1 MSDRSTSTRQFVAW
15 LGMPVLLAVLPA
27 SASDLLPELEMVTVV
42 GKSAQPLSE
51 VAAMVSVIT
60 AEDLQMRLA
69 FDPGDVFR
77 DQPGVSVRRDPNR
90 FGYTAVTVRGLS
102 GNRVLLETDGV
113 PSPNTFSIG
122 SFSDAGRQFTDPE
135 LIRRIEILKG
145 PASTLYG
152 SDAIAGVVATTTADP
167 ADLLQDT
174 TDRVLR
180 LRTGYTSDSHA
191 ALAGVTAAGRFE
203 TFDGMLAVTRREG
216 GELQNAYRTVDA
228 NPRDYE
234 ADSVL
239 GRAVIHAPHGP
250 LRLTLGWD
258 RQAALTDVNSL
269 ELSGGRFANTTFL
282 QGDDGVK
289 ASRFVV
295 DQVLDGA
302 GPFEQI
308 DWRLYYLETRISE
321 ITSEKRR
328 PAPPTSALAIR
339 RDFRYQESVAGGEV
353 TALRHIDRAR
363 GTQRLVGGLEF
374 SRTRVIEQ
382 RNGQQT
388 NLATGATTNVIL
400 GEVLPVRDFPISDLS
415 KAGLYVQDD
424 WRPGA
429 GRWTLIPALR
439 ADWYRL
445 EPAVDA
451 IYAADNPAQRPV
463 SVEQWSLAPKFG
475 ASYTTSD
482 LLMLFFQY
490 SHGFRSQPFED
501 VNIGLDLPQFNV
513 RAIPNP
519 DLKPEKS
526 DSLEIGARISGTA
539 ISGSASVYYSRY
551 RDFIES
557 KVNIGTDPETGTTL
571 FQSQNIGKA
580 EIYGAEASFVFDLG
594 ARFEM
599 LKGLSGSLSVA
610 WTHGEDIVR
619 DLPINTIDPA
629 RATIGLRYLAPSSRW
644 TAQLTL
650 TAVDGVDRLD
660 ESRGPLYRPP
670 GFATIDLTGQWRVG
684 NHWRLN
690 AGIFNLADRSYH
702 EWADVRGR
710 TPDDPL
716 LELFQQPGRNLSV
729 TLSATF

>member
-1 MSDRSTSTRQFVAW
+1 MSNRSTGTRQFIAW
-15 LGMPVLLAVLPA
+15 LGMPTLLAVLPA
-27 SASDLLPELEMVTVV
+27 SASDALPELEMVTVV
-42 GKSAQPLSE
+42 GKIAQPLSE
-51 VAAMVSVIT
+51 VAAMVSIMT
-60 AEDLQMRLA
+60 AEDLQLRLA

-90 FGYTAVTVRGLS
+90 FGYTAIAVRGLS

-113 PSPNTFSIG
+113 PAPNTFSIG

-152 SDAIAGVVATTTADP
+152 SDAIAGVIATTTVDP
-167 ADLLQDT
+167 ADLLRD
-174 TDRVLR
+174 DASHALR
-180 LRTGYTSDSHA
+180 LRSGYASDSHA
-191 ALAGVTAAGRFE
+191 AMAGVTAAARFE
-203 TFDGMLAVTRREG
+203 AFDGMLSITRREG
-216 GELQNAYRTVDA
+216 SELQNAYRTVDA
-228 NPRDYE
+228 NPRDFE

-239 GRAVIHAPHGP
+239 GRAVIHAPGGP

-258 RQAALTDVNSL
+258 RQAALTDVDSL

-282 QGDDGVK
+282 QGDDSVK
-289 ASRFVV
+289 ALRFIV
-295 DQVLDGA
+295 DQTLDDP

-308 DWRLYYLETRISE
+308 DWRLYYLETRITE
-321 ITSEKRR
+321 MTNEERR
-328 PAPPTSALAIR
+328 PAPPTSALAID
-339 RDFRYQESVAGGEV
+339 RDFRYQESVTGGEV
-353 TALRHIDRAR
+353 TAVRHIDGAR
-363 GTQRLVGGLEF
+363 GTQRLVGGLEL

-388 NLATGATTNVIL
+388 NLATGDTTNVIL

-424 WRPGA
+424 WRPGE

-439 ADWYRL
+439 VDWYRL

-451 IYAADNPAQRPV
+451 MYAADNPAQRPV
-463 SVEQWSLAPKFG
+463 SIEQWSLAPKFG

-526 DSLEIGARISGTA
+526 DSLEVGARISGTA

-557 KVNIGTDPETGTTL
+557 KVNIGPDPETGTTL

-580 EIYGAEASFVFDLG
+580 EIYGAEASFGFDLG
-594 ARFEM
+594 AWLEK
-599 LKGLSGSLSVA
+599 LHGLSGSLSVA

-619 DLPINTIDPA
+619 NLPINTIDPA
-629 RATIGLRYLAPSSRW
+629 RATIGLRYLAPSSRFM
-644 TAQLTL
+644 AQLTL
-650 TAVDGVDRLD
+650 TAVDGVHRVD
-660 ESRGPLYRPP
+660 ESRSPLYQPS
-670 GFATIDLTGQWRVG
+670 GFATIDLTGQWRISDR
-684 NHWRLN
+684 WRLN
-690 AGIFNLADRSYH
+690 AGIFNLADRSYY

-710 TPDDPL
+710 IPDDPL

-729 TLSATF
+729 TLTATY